1 MNRRLEGTVALV
13 TGASSG
19 IGHATALELAREGAS
34 VAGEL
39 VGRREER
46 LTDLAAEITGA
57 GGKALVVPADITT
70 AQAAA
75 EAVERTVEGLGRLD
89 TLVNNAGLML
99 LGPAPSADLNDWRRM
114 IDINLMGLMY
124 TAHAA
129 VPHLVKA
136 AAEEPRQVADIV
148 NIGSLAGR
156 NAYAMSAVYSATK
169 FGVGAFSEAL
179 RQGTGTPARPRVRS
193 RAGQRSTPNWCA
205 TTPTS
210 SSSTS
215 SPPWATSSGCRPGHR
230 RHRRLHRHPPGTWPS
245 PSCSY
250 APPSRP
256 ERPSRGQLRSTHG
269 VVMAMRRI
277 LAVATNQA
285 TYGTDP
291 HRTGLWIGELVH
303 FHAGVRQAG
312 FEVAPQGRASSGS
325 SASAVAGCPAGQFVH
340 RPDVTGIVLGPGPSV
355 RWDVHSEAV
364 ALSSSGQRASMA
376 RAAAVQSGHS
386 SR

>member
-34 VAGEL
+34 VAL
-39 VGRREER
+39 VGRREDR
-46 LTDLAAEITGA
+46 LTGLAAEITGA

-179 RQGTGTPARPRVRS
+179 RQELARQHVRVSVIEPGSVDTELRTHNPAAIQQHIVAALGDIERLQSQDIADTVGYIVTRPRHV
-193 RAGQRSTPNWCA
+193 
-205 TTPTS
+205 
-210 SSSTS
+210 
-215 SPPWATSSGCRPGHR
+215 
-230 RHRRLHRHPPGTWPS
+230 
-245 PSCSY
+245 
-250 APPSRP
+250 
-256 ERPSRGQLRSTHG
+256 
-269 VVMAMRRI
+269 
-277 LAVATNQA
+277 AVAELLVRPTEQA
-285 TYGTDP
+285 
-291 HRTGLWIGELVH
+291 
-303 FHAGVRQAG
+303 
-312 FEVAPQGRASSGS
+312 
-325 SASAVAGCPAGQFVH
+325 
-340 RPDVTGIVLGPGPSV
+340 
-355 RWDVHSEAV
+355 
-364 ALSSSGQRASMA
+364 
-376 RAAAVQSGHS
+376 
-386 SR
+386 

>member
-34 VAGEL
+34 VAL
-39 VGRREER
+39 VGRREDR

-99 LGPAPSADLNDWRRM
+99 LGPAPAADLDDWRRM

-129 VPHLVKA
+129 VPHLVEA

-179 RQGTGTPARPRVRS
+179 RQELARQHVRVSVIEPGSVDTELRTHNPAAIQQHIVAALGDIERLQSQDIADTVGYIVTRPRHV
-193 RAGQRSTPNWCA
+193 
-205 TTPTS
+205 
-210 SSSTS
+210 
-215 SPPWATSSGCRPGHR
+215 
-230 RHRRLHRHPPGTWPS
+230 
-245 PSCSY
+245 
-250 APPSRP
+250 
-256 ERPSRGQLRSTHG
+256 
-269 VVMAMRRI
+269 
-277 LAVATNQA
+277 AVA
-285 TYGTDP
+285 
-291 HRTGLWIGELVH
+291 ELL
-303 FHAGVRQAG
+303 VRPT
-312 FEVAPQGRASSGS
+312 E
-325 SASAVAGCPAGQFVH
+325 
-340 RPDVTGIVLGPGPSV
+340 
-355 RWDVHSEAV
+355 
-364 ALSSSGQRASMA
+364 
-376 RAAAVQSGHS
+376 QS
-386 SR
+386 

>member
-34 VAGEL
+34 VAL
-39 VGRREER
+39 VGRREDR

-114 IDINLMGLMY
+114 IDINLMGLLY

-136 AAEEPRQVADIV
+136 AAEEPRRVADIV

-179 RQGTGTPARPRVRS
+179 RQELARQHVRVSVIEPGSVDTELRTHNPDLIQQHIVAALGDIERLQSQDIADTVGYIVTRPRHV
-193 RAGQRSTPNWCA
+193 
-205 TTPTS
+205 
-210 SSSTS
+210 
-215 SPPWATSSGCRPGHR
+215 
-230 RHRRLHRHPPGTWPS
+230 
-245 PSCSY
+245 
-250 APPSRP
+250 
-256 ERPSRGQLRSTHG
+256 
-269 VVMAMRRI
+269 
-277 LAVATNQA
+277 AVAELLVRPTEQA
-285 TYGTDP
+285 
-291 HRTGLWIGELVH
+291 
-303 FHAGVRQAG
+303 
-312 FEVAPQGRASSGS
+312 
-325 SASAVAGCPAGQFVH
+325 
-340 RPDVTGIVLGPGPSV
+340 
-355 RWDVHSEAV
+355 
-364 ALSSSGQRASMA
+364 
-376 RAAAVQSGHS
+376 
-386 SR
+386 

>member
-34 VAGEL
+34 VAL
-39 VGRREER
+39 VGRREDR

-57 GGKALVVPADITT
+57 GGMALVVPADITT

-99 LGPAPSADLNDWRRM
+99 LGPAPSADLNDWQRM

-179 RQGTGTPARPRVRS
+179 RQELARQHVRVSVIEPGSVDTELRTHNPDVIQQHIVAALGDIERLQSQDIADTVGYVVTRPRHV
-193 RAGQRSTPNWCA
+193 
-205 TTPTS
+205 
-210 SSSTS
+210 
-215 SPPWATSSGCRPGHR
+215 
-230 RHRRLHRHPPGTWPS
+230 
-245 PSCSY
+245 
-250 APPSRP
+250 
-256 ERPSRGQLRSTHG
+256 
-269 VVMAMRRI
+269 
-277 LAVATNQA
+277 AVAELLVRPTEQA
-285 TYGTDP
+285 
-291 HRTGLWIGELVH
+291 
-303 FHAGVRQAG
+303 
-312 FEVAPQGRASSGS
+312 
-325 SASAVAGCPAGQFVH
+325 
-340 RPDVTGIVLGPGPSV
+340 
-355 RWDVHSEAV
+355 
-364 ALSSSGQRASMA
+364 
-376 RAAAVQSGHS
+376 
-386 SR
+386 

>member
-19 IGHATALELAREGAS
+19 IGHATALELAREGTS
-34 VAGEL
+34 VAL
-39 VGRREER
+39 VGRREDR

-57 GGKALVVPADITT
+57 GGKALVVPADIAT

-179 RQGTGTPARPRVRS
+179 RQELARQHVRVSVIEPGSVDTELRTHNPDVIQQHIVAALGDIERLQSQDIADTVGYIVTRPRHV
-193 RAGQRSTPNWCA
+193 
-205 TTPTS
+205 
-210 SSSTS
+210 
-215 SPPWATSSGCRPGHR
+215 
-230 RHRRLHRHPPGTWPS
+230 
-245 PSCSY
+245 
-250 APPSRP
+250 
-256 ERPSRGQLRSTHG
+256 
-269 VVMAMRRI
+269 
-277 LAVATNQA
+277 AVAELLVRPTEQA
-285 TYGTDP
+285 
-291 HRTGLWIGELVH
+291 
-303 FHAGVRQAG
+303 
-312 FEVAPQGRASSGS
+312 
-325 SASAVAGCPAGQFVH
+325 
-340 RPDVTGIVLGPGPSV
+340 
-355 RWDVHSEAV
+355 
-364 ALSSSGQRASMA
+364 
-376 RAAAVQSGHS
+376 
-386 SR
+386 

>member
-34 VAGEL
+34 VAL
-39 VGRREER
+39 VGRREDR

-57 GGKALVVPADITT
+57 DGKALVVPADITT

-179 RQGTGTPARPRVRS
+179 RQELARQHVRVSVIEPGSVDTELRTHNPDVIQQHIVAALGDIERLQSQDIADTVGYIVTRPRHV
-193 RAGQRSTPNWCA
+193 
-205 TTPTS
+205 
-210 SSSTS
+210 
-215 SPPWATSSGCRPGHR
+215 
-230 RHRRLHRHPPGTWPS
+230 
-245 PSCSY
+245 
-250 APPSRP
+250 
-256 ERPSRGQLRSTHG
+256 
-269 VVMAMRRI
+269 
-277 LAVATNQA
+277 AVAELLVRPTEQA
-285 TYGTDP
+285 
-291 HRTGLWIGELVH
+291 
-303 FHAGVRQAG
+303 
-312 FEVAPQGRASSGS
+312 
-325 SASAVAGCPAGQFVH
+325 
-340 RPDVTGIVLGPGPSV
+340 
-355 RWDVHSEAV
+355 
-364 ALSSSGQRASMA
+364 
-376 RAAAVQSGHS
+376 
-386 SR
+386 

>member
-34 VAGEL
+34 VAL
-39 VGRREER
+39 VGRREGR

-57 GGKALVVPADITT
+57 GGKALAVPADVTT

-99 LGPAPSADLNDWRRM
+99 LGPAPGADLDDWRRM

-136 AAEEPRQVADIV
+136 AAEEPRRVADIV

-179 RQGTGTPARPRVRS
+179 RQELARQHVRVSVIEPGSVDTELRTHNPAVIQQHIVAALGDIERLQSQDIADTVGYIVTRPR
-193 RAGQRSTPNWCA
+193 
-205 TTPTS
+205 
-210 SSSTS
+210 
-215 SPPWATSSGCRPGHR
+215 H
-230 RHRRLHRHPPGTWPS
+230 
-245 PSCSY
+245 
-250 APPSRP
+250 
-256 ERPSRGQLRSTHG
+256 
-269 VVMAMRRI
+269 M
-277 LAVATNQA
+277 AVAELLVRPTEQA
-285 TYGTDP
+285 
-291 HRTGLWIGELVH
+291 
-303 FHAGVRQAG
+303 
-312 FEVAPQGRASSGS
+312 
-325 SASAVAGCPAGQFVH
+325 
-340 RPDVTGIVLGPGPSV
+340 
-355 RWDVHSEAV
+355 
-364 ALSSSGQRASMA
+364 
-376 RAAAVQSGHS
+376 
-386 SR
+386 

>member
-1 MNRRLEGTVALV
+1 
-13 TGASSG
+13 
-19 IGHATALELAREGAS
+19 LELAREGAS
-34 VAGEL
+34 VAL
-39 VGRREER
+39 VGRREDR

-57 GGKALVVPADITT
+57 GGKALVVPADIAT

-179 RQGTGTPARPRVRS
+179 RQELARQHVRVSVIEPGSVDTELRTHNPDVIQQHIVAALGDIERLQSQDIADTVGYIVTRPRHV
-193 RAGQRSTPNWCA
+193 
-205 TTPTS
+205 
-210 SSSTS
+210 
-215 SPPWATSSGCRPGHR
+215 
-230 RHRRLHRHPPGTWPS
+230 
-245 PSCSY
+245 
-250 APPSRP
+250 
-256 ERPSRGQLRSTHG
+256 
-269 VVMAMRRI
+269 
-277 LAVATNQA
+277 AVAELLVRPTEQA
-285 TYGTDP
+285 
-291 HRTGLWIGELVH
+291 
-303 FHAGVRQAG
+303 
-312 FEVAPQGRASSGS
+312 
-325 SASAVAGCPAGQFVH
+325 
-340 RPDVTGIVLGPGPSV
+340 
-355 RWDVHSEAV
+355 
-364 ALSSSGQRASMA
+364 
-376 RAAAVQSGHS
+376 
-386 SR
+386 

>member
-34 VAGEL
+34 VAL
-39 VGRREER
+39 VGRREDR

-57 GGKALVVPADITT
+57 GGKALVVPADIAT

-179 RQGTGTPARPRVRS
+179 RQELARQHVRVSVIEPGSVDTELRTHNPDVIQQHIVAALGGIERLQSQDIADTVGYIVTRPRHV
-193 RAGQRSTPNWCA
+193 
-205 TTPTS
+205 
-210 SSSTS
+210 
-215 SPPWATSSGCRPGHR
+215 
-230 RHRRLHRHPPGTWPS
+230 
-245 PSCSY
+245 
-250 APPSRP
+250 
-256 ERPSRGQLRSTHG
+256 
-269 VVMAMRRI
+269 
-277 LAVATNQA
+277 AVAELLVRPTEQA
-285 TYGTDP
+285 
-291 HRTGLWIGELVH
+291 
-303 FHAGVRQAG
+303 
-312 FEVAPQGRASSGS
+312 
-325 SASAVAGCPAGQFVH
+325 
-340 RPDVTGIVLGPGPSV
+340 
-355 RWDVHSEAV
+355 
-364 ALSSSGQRASMA
+364 
-376 RAAAVQSGHS
+376 
-386 SR
+386 

>member
-1 MNRRLEGTVALV
+1 MNRRLVGTVALV

-19 IGHATALELAREGAS
+19 IGHATAWELAREGAS
-34 VAGEL
+34 VAL
-39 VGRREER
+39 VGRREDR

-179 RQGTGTPARPRVRS
+179 RQELARQHVRVSVIEPGSVDTELRTHNPDVIQQHIVAALGDIQRLQSQDIADTVGYIVTRPRHV
-193 RAGQRSTPNWCA
+193 
-205 TTPTS
+205 
-210 SSSTS
+210 
-215 SPPWATSSGCRPGHR
+215 
-230 RHRRLHRHPPGTWPS
+230 
-245 PSCSY
+245 
-250 APPSRP
+250 
-256 ERPSRGQLRSTHG
+256 
-269 VVMAMRRI
+269 
-277 LAVATNQA
+277 AVAELLVRPTEQA
-285 TYGTDP
+285 
-291 HRTGLWIGELVH
+291 
-303 FHAGVRQAG
+303 
-312 FEVAPQGRASSGS
+312 
-325 SASAVAGCPAGQFVH
+325 
-340 RPDVTGIVLGPGPSV
+340 
-355 RWDVHSEAV
+355 
-364 ALSSSGQRASMA
+364 
-376 RAAAVQSGHS
+376 
-386 SR
+386 

>member
-34 VAGEL
+34 VAL
-39 VGRREER
+39 VGRREDR

-99 LGPAPSADLNDWRRM
+99 LGPAPSADPNDWQRM

-179 RQGTGTPARPRVRS
+179 RQELARQHVRVSVIEPGSVDTELRTHNPDVIQQHIVAALGDIERLQSQDIADTVGYVVTRPRHV
-193 RAGQRSTPNWCA
+193 
-205 TTPTS
+205 
-210 SSSTS
+210 
-215 SPPWATSSGCRPGHR
+215 
-230 RHRRLHRHPPGTWPS
+230 
-245 PSCSY
+245 
-250 APPSRP
+250 
-256 ERPSRGQLRSTHG
+256 
-269 VVMAMRRI
+269 
-277 LAVATNQA
+277 AVAELLVRPTEQA
-285 TYGTDP
+285 
-291 HRTGLWIGELVH
+291 
-303 FHAGVRQAG
+303 
-312 FEVAPQGRASSGS
+312 
-325 SASAVAGCPAGQFVH
+325 
-340 RPDVTGIVLGPGPSV
+340 
-355 RWDVHSEAV
+355 
-364 ALSSSGQRASMA
+364 
-376 RAAAVQSGHS
+376 
-386 SR
+386 

>member
-34 VAGEL
+34 VAL
-39 VGRREER
+39 VGRREDR

-70 AQAAA
+70 AQAAT

-99 LGPAPSADLNDWRRM
+99 LGPAPSADLNDWQRM

-179 RQGTGTPARPRVRS
+179 RQELARQHVRVSVIEPGSVDTELRTHNPDVIQQHIVAALGDIERLQSQDIADTVGYIVTRPRHV
-193 RAGQRSTPNWCA
+193 
-205 TTPTS
+205 
-210 SSSTS
+210 
-215 SPPWATSSGCRPGHR
+215 
-230 RHRRLHRHPPGTWPS
+230 
-245 PSCSY
+245 
-250 APPSRP
+250 
-256 ERPSRGQLRSTHG
+256 
-269 VVMAMRRI
+269 
-277 LAVATNQA
+277 AVAELLVRPTEQA
-285 TYGTDP
+285 
-291 HRTGLWIGELVH
+291 
-303 FHAGVRQAG
+303 
-312 FEVAPQGRASSGS
+312 
-325 SASAVAGCPAGQFVH
+325 
-340 RPDVTGIVLGPGPSV
+340 
-355 RWDVHSEAV
+355 
-364 ALSSSGQRASMA
+364 
-376 RAAAVQSGHS
+376 
-386 SR
+386 

>member
-1 MNRRLEGTVALV
+1 MNRRLEGTAALV

-34 VAGEL
+34 VAL
-39 VGRREER
+39 VGRREDR

-99 LGPAPSADLNDWRRM
+99 LGPAPGADLDDWRRM

-124 TAHAA
+124 TSHAA

-136 AAEEPRQVADIV
+136 AAEQPRQVADIV

-179 RQGTGTPARPRVRS
+179 RQELARQHVRVSVIEPGSVDTELRTHNPDVIQQHIVAALGDFERLQSQDIADTVGYIVTRPR
-193 RAGQRSTPNWCA
+193 
-205 TTPTS
+205 
-210 SSSTS
+210 
-215 SPPWATSSGCRPGHR
+215 H
-230 RHRRLHRHPPGTWPS
+230 
-245 PSCSY
+245 
-250 APPSRP
+250 
-256 ERPSRGQLRSTHG
+256 
-269 VVMAMRRI
+269 M
-277 LAVATNQA
+277 AVAELLVRPTEQA
-285 TYGTDP
+285 
-291 HRTGLWIGELVH
+291 
-303 FHAGVRQAG
+303 
-312 FEVAPQGRASSGS
+312 
-325 SASAVAGCPAGQFVH
+325 
-340 RPDVTGIVLGPGPSV
+340 
-355 RWDVHSEAV
+355 
-364 ALSSSGQRASMA
+364 
-376 RAAAVQSGHS
+376 
-386 SR
+386 

>member
-34 VAGEL
+34 VAL
-39 VGRREER
+39 VGRREDR

-114 IDINLMGLMY
+114 IDINLMGLLY

-156 NAYAMSAVYSATK
+156 NAYAMSAVYSVTK

-179 RQGTGTPARPRVRS
+179 RQELARQHVRVSVIEPGSVDTELRTHNPDVIQQHIVAALGDIERLQSQDIADTVGYIVTRPRHV
-193 RAGQRSTPNWCA
+193 
-205 TTPTS
+205 
-210 SSSTS
+210 
-215 SPPWATSSGCRPGHR
+215 
-230 RHRRLHRHPPGTWPS
+230 
-245 PSCSY
+245 
-250 APPSRP
+250 
-256 ERPSRGQLRSTHG
+256 
-269 VVMAMRRI
+269 
-277 LAVATNQA
+277 AVAELLVRPTEQA
-285 TYGTDP
+285 
-291 HRTGLWIGELVH
+291 
-303 FHAGVRQAG
+303 
-312 FEVAPQGRASSGS
+312 
-325 SASAVAGCPAGQFVH
+325 
-340 RPDVTGIVLGPGPSV
+340 
-355 RWDVHSEAV
+355 
-364 ALSSSGQRASMA
+364 
-376 RAAAVQSGHS
+376 
-386 SR
+386 